1 MSICDQLV
9 NFTTP
14 CARMGTGKII
24 VNTAV
29 TDVQVIIAT

>member
-1 MSICDQLV
+1 MNICDQIV
-9 NFTTP
+9 NYTTP
-14 CARMGTGKII
+14 CARIGTGKII